1 MNIAL
6 LPDRL
11 TKGNGPP
18 TAFKTVGQPAF
29 PVVQT
34 MHTDRETSNPWKL
47 DEVILKE
54 KVQGTFWKSKVCRK
68 TRICALGSE
77 LELKKT
83 ILTRL
88 VSHRMAF
95 CQRDQ
100 FPQTRQDQ
108 TPGNVREL
116 LHTTSST
123 PRATEARAAGCTKAK
138 ADAEN

>member
-1 MNIAL
+1 
-6 LPDRL
+6 
-11 TKGNGPP
+11 
-18 TAFKTVGQPAF
+18 
-29 PVVQT
+29 

-54 KVQGTFWKSKVCRK
+54 KVQGTFWKSKVFRK

-77 LELKKT
+77 LELRQPF
-83 ILTRL
+83 LTRL
-88 VSHRMAF
+88 ASRRMAF
-95 CQRDQ
+95 GQRDQ

-123 PRATEARAAGCTKAK
+123 PRATEARAAGYTKAK